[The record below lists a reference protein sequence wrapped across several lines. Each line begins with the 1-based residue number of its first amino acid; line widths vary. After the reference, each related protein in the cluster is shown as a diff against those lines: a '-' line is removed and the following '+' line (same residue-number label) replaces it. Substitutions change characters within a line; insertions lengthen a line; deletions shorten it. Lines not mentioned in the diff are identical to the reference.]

1 MEQSNKEFSL
11 NSTQIITFL
20 WEKRKLIIIVTAIA
34 FVVSMAVSF
43 LIPERFKAS
52 AVVYPA
58 RANQQSKD
66 VFSTTL
72 QRGLTIFGEDDEAEQ
87 LLQILSSETLRDI
100 VIRKHHLVENWGIDP
115 SDRYARTKVYGI
127 YGDIVSFRPTQYQSV
142 RIDVEDFAPE
152 SSAAIANTIVS
163 VADSLMRAAKAQVTT
178 KALEALKVQYEE
190 GLKEMSSLED
200 SLTAI
205 MQNGVINFEG
215 QTDRYHK
222 AYAEALVNGNR
233 SGADAIA
240 KKIAEIAPYG
250 SKYIR
255 YNEEIEYMA
264 LHLSEMREN
273 LKVLRLE
280 ASQVIPSQF
289 VIDWASVPDKK
300 TYPKKSIVIVVS
312 TMSAF
317 FFLVF
322 LLIIAEFIRKS
333 LRR

>member
-255 YNEEIEYMA
+255 YNEEIERMA
-264 LHLSEMREN
+264 LHLTEMREN

>member
-1 MEQSNKEFSL
+1 MEQSNNEFSL
-11 NSTQIITFL
+11 NSTQIITFFG
-20 WEKRKLIIIVTAIA
+20 EKRKLIIIVTAIA

-163 VADSLMRAAKAQVTT
+163 VADSLMRAAKAQVSI

-255 YNEEIEYMA
+255 YNEEIERMA
-264 LHLSEMREN
+264 LHLTEMREN

>member
-264 LHLSEMREN
+264 LHLTEMREN

>member
-233 SGADAIA
+233 SIADAIA
-240 KKIAEIAPYG
+240 KKVAEIAPYG

-255 YNEEIEYMA
+255 YNEEIEYMV
-264 LHLSEMREN
+264 HLSEMREN